1 MLPSA
6 VRLAKVS
13 LVLVLAAVASP
24 GRPDDE
30 PEYDGKKASVWVDTI
45 RNDASARKR
54 ALAAVA
60 LGRLWAD
67 HRYKD
72 ALPNLGRTLRIDTSA
87 AVRTQVAAVIGQ
99 LKPDDAKGVAADV
112 VEALK
117 NEKESRVRREI
128 ATALGRFPEVAK
140 AAVEPLTAVLKDP
153 DPAAR
158 AAAAD
163 ALGRAGPD
171 AGTAAPELLPLLADP
186 DRAVKRAAVFAL
198 GRVRPEDPAA
208 VGSALAKLLGAEK
221 DAELRQEVVTSL
233 GLLGDHSEPVIAALS
248 AALADPDE
256 ELRQRAARVLATF
269 RTGGRAAADAL
280 LKVAG
285 NLDEKKGLRVDAV
298 RAFGSVLGAG
308 LKERV
313 KDLVGLLE
321 KDPDYEVRLAVVEEI
336 AALGP
341 ELRDDKETIAALRR
355 RQADAQLKVRE
366 AAAVAVQKITAPKKP
381 DKGPDKLP

>member
-6 VRLAKVS
+6 GRLAGLS
-13 LVLVLAAVASP
+13 LVLVLAAGAAP
-24 GRPDDE
+24 CRLDDE
-30 PEYDGKKASVWVDTI
+30 PEYDGKKASVWVDTL

-72 ALPNLGRTLRIDTSA
+72 ALPNLGRTLRIDTSP
-87 AVRTQVAAVIGQ
+87 AVRTQTATVIGQ
-99 LKPDDAKGVAADV
+99 LKPEDAKAVAADV

-117 NEKESRVRREI
+117 NEKESRVRREL

-140 AAVEPLTAVLKDP
+140 AAVEPLTAVLKDL

-158 AAAAD
+158 APAAD
-163 ALGRAGPD
+163 AD
-171 AGTAAPELLPLLADP
+171 LLPLLADTDP
-186 DRAVKRAAVFAL
+186 AVKRAAVFAL

-208 VGSALAKLLGAEK
+208 VGVALANLLGAEK

-233 GLLGDHSEPVIAALS
+233 GLLGEHSEPVVAALS

-308 LKERV
+308 LKDRV

-321 KDPDYEVRLAVVEEI
+321 KDPDFEVRLAVVEEI
-336 AALGP
+336 AALGT

-366 AAAVAVQKITAPKKP
+366 AAALAVQKITAPGKADKKP
-381 DKGPDKLP
+381 DKVPR